1 MYQTE
6 QCGIERSL
14 FDEQRSLGDLPDAQ
28 KNAVT
33 MQRTERDCFQNQKI
47 ESSWKKV
54 GLAGRAHSFSGPA
67 FVRHAVPVHRWKS
80 ASHLPPVS
88 VISTETMVR
97 QADAH
102 EMLFHLILKLI
113 DFRCEEF
120 SVRLRVTGTR
130 IVLAAFLVILGGWH
144 AGAAGQSNRGSKSG
158 GRNDDEQSLRF
169 NAETTL
175 VLIPATVTDPLNRF
189 VLGLQ
194 KQDFHLFEDGT
205 EQTIA
210 HFSGEDAPLSLGL
223 VFDTSGSMGD
233 KLRTSRKAALRFL
246 TTMNAQDEAFLI
258 QFSDRAELAI
268 GFTNQ
273 TEEIQTS
280 LRAVQPGGLTAM
292 LDAAEMA
299 LRQMK
304 TAKNPRKAILII
316 SDGGDNNSRYTAA
329 EIESLVREADV
340 QVYAMGVFE
349 PSILPRLTKEEVS
362 GPRLLSELAEQTGGR
377 AFTAS
382 DPNDLPNVAVRIG
395 IELRNQYL
403 LAYTPKNQKR
413 DGKYRRV
420 EVKVGKLAGVP
431 SLKVHWRLG
440 YYAPSQ

>member
-1 MYQTE
+1 
-6 QCGIERSL
+6 
-14 FDEQRSLGDLPDAQ
+14 
-28 KNAVT
+28 
-33 MQRTERDCFQNQKI
+33 
-47 ESSWKKV
+47 
-54 GLAGRAHSFSGPA
+54 
-67 FVRHAVPVHRWKS
+67 
-80 ASHLPPVS
+80 
-88 VISTETMVR
+88 
-97 QADAH
+97 
-102 EMLFHLILKLI
+102 
-113 DFRCEEF
+113 
-120 SVRLRVTGTR
+120 VRLRVTGSP
-130 IVLAAFLVILGGWH
+130 ILFAAFLAILGGLH
-144 AGAAGQSNRGSKSG
+144 AGAAGQANPGLKSG
-158 GRNDDEQSLRF
+158 GRNSDEQSPRF
-169 NAETTL
+169 NTETTL
-175 VLIPATVTDPLNRF
+175 VLIPAAVTDPLNRF

-233 KLRTSRKAALRFL
+233 KLRTSRQAALRFL

-258 QFSDRAELAI
+258 KFSDRAELAV

-273 TEEIQTS
+273 TEEIQNS
-280 LRAVQPGGLTAM
+280 LTAVQSGGLTAM

-304 TAKNPRKAILII
+304 KAKNPRKAILII
-316 SDGGDNNSRYTAA
+316 SDGGDNNSRYSVA

-349 PSILPRLTKEEVS
+349 PSIFPGLTKEEVS

-377 AFTAS
+377 AFSAS

-395 IELRNQYL
+395 IELRNQYV
-403 LAYTPKNQKR
+403 LAYSPKNHRR

-420 EVKVGKLAGVP
+420 EVKVNKPTGIP
-431 SLKVHWRLG
+431 DLKVHWRLG
-440 YYAPSQ
+440 YYAPRQ